1 VHVQETQLS
10 AAYISTSTE
19 YWSVAVSTPV
29 RSPENDDQFLGI
41 VAMSFN
47 IGRQFFNLPKT
58 EDRFA
63 VLADMREGR
72 HQGRVIQHPLYFE
85 VDNWDRL
92 EQYRLDASDT
102 YPTIKETVEYRDPMS
117 KDPQGRPYTRRWLAA
132 HRPVVV
138 RGSETGWVVIVQ
150 ESYDKAIGGS
160 LDELRASFVST
171 GLIALA
177 SIAAVLGLLWSLV
190 VRSLSAPRPKP
201 AIYFNGARTPISP
214 RVDAASTGES
224 L

>member
-1 VHVQETQLS
+1 VWS
-10 AAYISTSTE
+10 ANE
-19 YWSVAVSTPV
+19 
-29 RSPENDDQFLGI
+29 DKHFLG
-41 VAMSFN
+41 VAAMSFY
-47 IGRQFFNLPKT
+47 IGRQFFDLKAD

-63 VLADMREGR
+63 VLADMRER
-72 HQGRVIQHPLYFE
+72 DDQGLIIQHPLYYE
-85 VDNWDRL
+85 VPADHRDRL
-92 EQYRLDASDT
+92 QQHHLDPRDT
-102 YPTIKETVEYRDPMS
+102 YPRVKETKNYRDPMS
-117 KDPQGRPYTRRWLAA
+117 EDSQGRPYARRWLAA

-160 LDELRASFVST
+160 LDELRTSFIST

-201 AIYFNGARTPISP
+201 AIYPNGAATPNSP
-214 RVDAASTGES
+214 RVDAAPPGES
-224 L
+224 Q